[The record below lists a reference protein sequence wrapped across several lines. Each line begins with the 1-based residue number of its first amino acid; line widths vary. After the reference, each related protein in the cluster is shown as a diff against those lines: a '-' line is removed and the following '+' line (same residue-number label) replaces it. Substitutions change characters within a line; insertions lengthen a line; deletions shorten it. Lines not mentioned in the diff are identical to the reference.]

1 MCGRS
6 APGSAP
12 FAPERAGA
20 APNRPATLPLI
31 DDLHR
36 DPFLRY
42 LEAAPADDEP
52 VTVEEDAAIAE
63 VEADRVAGV
72 PTIPFEDVK
81 GKYA

>member
-1 MCGRS
+1 MSREVCTGVCTICASSCRS
-6 APGSAP
+6 GAISA
-12 FAPERAGA
+12 
-20 APNRPATLPLI
+20 ATLPLI
-31 DDLHR
+31 DALHR

-72 PTIPFEDVK
+72 PTIPFDDVK